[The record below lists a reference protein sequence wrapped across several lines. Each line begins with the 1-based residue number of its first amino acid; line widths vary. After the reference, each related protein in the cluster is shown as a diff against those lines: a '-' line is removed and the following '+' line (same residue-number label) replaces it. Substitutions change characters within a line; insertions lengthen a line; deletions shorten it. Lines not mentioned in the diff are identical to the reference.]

1 MATAIAR
8 ETAEKLAEKLRSELA
23 FTDLFRRG
31 AVGLFKDVSSPVV
44 LTVKAG
50 LPNFNTVGGV
60 WHVLTKVAGTYYL
73 IIGIG
78 ETAYQPNKIRLFT
91 STDGLNFTEHAN
103 SPILTTV
110 AGTWESS
117 LLEPHSLLYVPEDSA
132 TPWWLYYCGYDGSY
146 WRVGLA
152 KSANLLTWTRYGGNP
167 IVDLSSQ
174 GLQAPD
180 PLVVRFKGKWIMFV
194 SNAFWVLT
202 STNGVDWTP
211 YKLLSTIGNPQ
222 PSPSSFYSDG
232 QILYALT
239 HGVPYLGATI
249 YTQFGLAYSLDGLSW
264 VHDPR
269 SPIYLKQD
277 DEASTLTWP
286 YLVPAERLWVYYGAR
301 GADNVYRLYRGF
313 LGGKGTVV
321 PLWRSSSIGTAGA
334 SSINFYTLGFEKK
347 TFYIIS
353 NQSGTLYIQA
363 YDEVAEDYKNIDSTP
378 VSANVLTPYM
388 TDYGARLMRLRF
400 VPSAQATVSAWAVLE
415 D

>member
-1 MATAIAR
+1 MLPGD
-8 ETAEKLAEKLRSELA
+8 LAEKLRSELA

-44 LTVKAG
+44 LTVKTG

-60 WHVLTKVAGTYYL
+60 WHVLTKVANTYYL

-78 ETAYQPNKIRLFT
+78 ETAYQPDKIRLFT
-91 STDGLNFTEHAN
+91 STDGLNFAEHAN
-103 SPILTTV
+103 SPILTTI
-110 AGTWESS
+110 AGTWESTG
-117 LLEPHSLLYVPEDSA
+117 LEPHSLLYVPEDSA
-132 TPWWLYYCGYDGSY
+132 TPWWLYYDGYDGRY
-146 WRVGLA
+146 WRIGLA
-152 KSANLLTWTRYGGNP
+152 KSADLLTWTRYSGNP

-174 GLQAPD
+174 GLHAAD
-180 PLVVRFKGKWIMFV
+180 PRVVRFKGKWIMFV
-194 SNAFWVLT
+194 SNAFQMFT

-211 YKLLSTIGNPQ
+211 YKLLSTPENPH
-222 PSPSSFYSDG
+222 PLPSSFYSDG
-232 QILYALT
+232 QILFALT
-239 HGVPYLGATI
+239 HATPYLGTTR

-286 YLVPAERLWVYYGAR
+286 HLVAAERLWVYYGAR
-301 GADNVYRLYRGF
+301 GADNVYRLHRGF

-363 YDEVAEDYKNIDSTP
+363 YDEVAGAFADIDSIS
-378 VSANVLTPYM
+378 VSANTLTPYS
-388 TDYGARLMRLRF
+388 TTYGARLMRIRF
-400 VPSAQATVSAWAVLE
+400 VPSASATVSCWAVLE
-415 D
+415 